1 MERAVIE
8 SNVLDTTNVSDKSN
22 NSLSEME
29 KQINEKYDG
38 DRLSEEIMFKYKMN
52 YRLIYQRVI
61 MF

>member
-8 SNVLDTTNVSDKSN
+8 SNVLDTTNVIDKSN

-29 KQINEKYDG
+29 KHITEKYDG
-38 DRLSEEIMFKYKMN
+38 DRLAEEIMFKYKMN